1 MSSPLPTCWSS
12 PKQREWSVRKQRN
25 LSDSSFIWSFSPLRI
40 DLAYACRSGIWNW
53 IFQWLGKNLIL
64 KRRFARRC
72 GIKGIGFQSPYNG
85 SQREVIHSALLVAF
99 YRCLLEE
106 AIAPREGWYKPA
118 MAAFM
123 MFTLT
128 SAHFLTKHGL
138 LLLSFCKGWLNNRGK
153 GHLPRFL
160 PC

>member
-1 MSSPLPTCWSS
+1 MRCPPPLP
-12 PKQREWSVRKQRN
+12 
-25 LSDSSFIWSFSPLRI
+25 I
-40 DLAYACRSGIWNW
+40 DWAYVCRSGIWNW

-128 SAHFLTKHGL
+128 SARFLTKHGL
-138 LLLSFCKGWLNNRGK
+138 LLLSFCTVGRDDFDL
-153 GHLPRFL
+153 F
-160 PC
+160 